1 MKLTFVQARLLFIF
15 FLFKAWGPKCRT
27 VKLSPISCSHNLEV
41 AELDHFSE
49 REKWERSSHAR
60 PPSLNLISSHNL
72 LCSRLIYPSFTLHIC
87 SSSRASLS
95 KSRIVNKKKAGGWWC
110 REVRWERRP
119 QQTLSH
125 ILAINTN
132 NFIASVEAVQIQQL
146 RLVHG
151 RLKKKQNTTT
161 PKQEDIC
168 VHFKAAV
175 THRGENGRAK
185 HPSVLLKIADF
196 SD

>member
-1 MKLTFVQARLLFIF
+1 M
-15 FLFKAWGPKCRT
+15 WG
-27 VKLSPISCSHNLEV
+27 
-41 AELDHFSE
+41 
-49 REKWERSSHAR
+49 
-60 PPSLNLISSHNL
+60 
-72 LCSRLIYPSFTLHIC
+72 
-87 SSSRASLS
+87 
-95 KSRIVNKKKAGGWWC
+95 GGC

-151 RLKKKQNTTT
+151 RYKKKQKKHHT

-185 HPSVLLKIADF
+185 HPSVLLKISQTSLIREDRWVHSPGAADE
-196 SD
+196 